1 MSLRPDIKITQTRI
15 EICRRGDRRETRKK
29 IEICRRGDRMETRRK
44 IFSGTMYRIIY
55 IMSVADIINSEYNRL
70 TAKKTEV
77 DNASLAQQRAIML
90 NEGYKKRFAKY
101 VQLVMIFCIVLLVY
115 LGLLSFQKSMTFIPE
130 IVIDVFVGFLFG
142 GALIYVI
149 SSLLD
154 ISIRNDTNFDELNL
168 PEYSPTEVKTDAMT
182 RLQDAVAPLALEKPT
197 VEEKNS
203 SPFRIRNSNEQ
214 IMGVGLDNAFT
225 LITK

>member
-1 MSLRPDIKITQTRI
+1 
-15 EICRRGDRRETRKK
+15 
-29 IEICRRGDRMETRRK
+29 
-44 IFSGTMYRIIY
+44 
-55 IMSVADIINSEYNRL
+55 MSVANIINSEYARL
-70 TAKKTEV
+70 TAKKNEV
-77 DNASLAQQRAIML
+77 DTASLAQQRAIML

-101 VQLVMIFCIVLLVY
+101 IQLVMIFCIVLLIY

-130 IVIDVFVGFLFG
+130 IAIDIFVGFLFG

-168 PEYSPTEVKTDAMT
+168 PEYSPPTSNKTQAMT
-182 RLQDAVAPLALEKPT
+182 RLEDVVVPLALEKPT

-203 SPFRIRNSNEQ
+203 SPFSIRNSNEQ